1 MINLVK
7 VISTEL
13 KNARL
18 FIKILRYGKNDVQTP
33 KQVSPYGFDS
43 NPVKDMVAVYAKC
56 GSDNNNVIIGYIN
69 KNSIAKVGEMRLFST
84 DKDGVEKF
92 YYYLKDDGT
101 TEIGGNTNFAV
112 KYNELK
118 DEFDKLKDTTDDL
131 VQQWNTFCAS
141 YTPGSPSALGT
152 PPTLST
158 ATVTP
163 NTSDITQCKNDKIKT
178 IG

>member
-7 VISTEL
+7 VISTEI
-13 KNARL
+13 KNSKL
-18 FIKILRYGKNDVQTP
+18 FVKILRYGRSDIQTP
-33 KQVSPYGFDS
+33 KQVSPYGVDS

-69 KNSIAKVGEMRLFST
+69 KNSIAKVGELRLFST
-84 DKDGVEKF
+84 DADGAEKF

-101 TEIGGNTNFAV
+101 TEIGGNSNFAV

-118 DEFDKLKDTTDDL
+118 SEYDKTKNYLTTLK
-131 VQQWNTFCAS
+131 
-141 YTPGSPSALGT
+141 
-152 PPTLST
+152 T
-158 ATVTP
+158 ATGAVATALDSLVP
-163 NTSDITQCKNDKIKT
+163 GTSAAFNAAMASQVVGDFSQTKNAKIKT

>member
-7 VISTEL
+7 VISTEI

-18 FIKILRYGKNDVQTP
+18 FVKVLRYGKSDIQTP
-33 KQVSPYGFDS
+33 KQVTPFGVDS

-69 KNSIAKVGEMRLFST
+69 KNSIAKVGEFRLFST
-84 DKDGVEKF
+84 DKDGNEKF

-101 TEIGGNTNFAV
+101 TEIGGDTNFAV
-112 KYNELK
+112 KFNELK
-118 DEFDKLKDTTDDL
+118 TEFNKLKNDFNNFVTTKY
-131 VQQWNTFCAS
+131 NTH
-141 YTPGSPSALGT
+141 THPGGT
-152 PPTLST
+152 ISGNT
-158 ATVTP
+158 AVTTMVGTA
-163 NTSDITQCKNDKIKT
+163 NTSNIDNAKNDKIKT